1 MSYSYLDDYSDSDI
15 ESDEDEYHN
24 SIDELEASKKWDELR
39 IEDLIGD

>member
-1 MSYSYLDDYSDSDI
+1 MSHSYLDDYPDDSIDEDI
-15 ESDEDEYHN
+15 ELYHN